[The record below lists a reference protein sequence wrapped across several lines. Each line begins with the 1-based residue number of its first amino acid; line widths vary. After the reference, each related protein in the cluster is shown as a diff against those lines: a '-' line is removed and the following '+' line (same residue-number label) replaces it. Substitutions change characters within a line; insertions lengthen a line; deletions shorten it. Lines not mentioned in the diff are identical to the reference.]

1 MQLMI
6 PPGRLDRPV
15 DHETDHV
22 LGPADA
28 EITLVEYGSYA
39 CPHCRAANERIA
51 QARDQLG
58 DRVRYAFRHRPLT
71 DNSLSFRAAELAEL
85 AQTPEAFW
93 SAHIKLMTRSMQL
106 TEDDLVA
113 VAADLGVNA
122 DFALGDS
129 DAVRRARARVEADVA
144 SSRASGVRF
153 TPTFYINRRRYDG
166 PWDESSLVDAMLGTL
181 GHRVRTAALDFASW
195 GPSAGILLVL
205 ATVAAIVLTNS
216 PIGPAFE
223 ALWRQELGVS
233 LGDAAFRMSI
243 LHWVNDG
250 LLTVFFLVVGL
261 EVKREMTVG
270 HLASR
275 RSAALPIAAALGGM
289 VVPALLYAL
298 VIPAGPWS
306 HGWGVPMATDT
317 AFAIALIAVMGARVP
332 VELRIFLTAAAIVD
346 DIGAIVVV
354 AVFYSGDIHPG
365 YLAAAAAVVVALAL
379 LSRSRVYL
387 LSPYIL
393 LGVALWAFVYAGGL
407 HATLA
412 GVVLALF
419 IPTRPP
425 ADLAALMTQASTIIA
440 SEARHEGEVLRHG
453 PSTPAL
459 HALDA
464 IYDRLESPADRLLRH
479 AGARSSYAVLPIFA
493 LANAGV
499 AINPGVIR
507 WAWLAHGR
515 DRRGPRH
522 RKAARR
528 LPRGRCG
535 RARRHSRQ
543 AGGVHVAA
551 VGRGGSPRWH
561 RLHDVA
567 LYRRAGVSK
576 RSRLL
581 GRQDRRVR
589 RVDSFGRRWD
599 CPALGSFASGAYR
612 RGAAERRHASIIA
625 RRRLC
630 RIVNRRSFG

>member
-58 DRVRYAFRHRPLT
+58 DRVCYAFRHRPLM

-122 DFALGDS
+122 DFAFGDS
-129 DAVRRARARVEADVA
+129 DALRRARARVEADIA

-195 GPSAGILLVL
+195 GPSAGI

-223 ALWRQELGVS
+223 ALWRRELGVS
-233 LGDAAFRMSI
+233 LGDEAFRMSI

-289 VVPALLYAL
+289 VGPALLYAL

-354 AVFYSGDIHPG
+354 AVFYSGEIHPG
-365 YLAAAAAVVVALAL
+365 YLAAAAAMVVALAL

-425 ADLAALMTQASTIIA
+425 ADLAALMTQASTIIT

-493 LANAGV
+493 LANSGV
-499 AINPGVIR
+499 TMNPGVFVGHG
-507 WAWLAHGR
+507 WLM
-515 DRRGPRH
+515 
-522 RKAARR
+522 AAIVAG
-528 LPRGRCG
+528 LAIGKPVGVLLAAAAAV
-535 RARRHSRQ
+535 RAGIAAKPAEYTWRQLAGAGALAGIGFTMSLFIAGQAFPNAPDFSAAKIAVFAASIVSAVVGTALLWGASRQ
-543 AGGVHVAA
+543 ELIEEAPQCAGTQVSSPYA
-551 VGRGGSPRWH
+551 GS
-561 RLHDVA
+561 
-567 LYRRAGVSK
+567 
-576 RSRLL
+576 
-581 GRQDRRVR
+581 
-589 RVDSFGRRWD
+589 
-599 CPALGSFASGAYR
+599 
-612 RGAAERRHASIIA
+612 
-625 RRRLC
+625 
-630 RIVNRRSFG
+630 